1 MKVDVYPNITNV
13 EVYENPISVPV
24 EATWEKV
31 TFSVGDPVPNTF
43 DLGRA
48 VVTDRDGDYV
58 LQVALNGVSAEYG
71 DDFTFDGTVITWVSP
86 IALEVGEE
94 LVVWYSP
101 KSAYGSVPG
110 SGEVTTLT
118 HLNDVT
124 IQGPQAGQLLMRDSN
139 GDFVNRFL
147 SAGDNVSVVSSGTAV
162 TLSANPTLEMSLLTS
177 SVTASAQRSYLMDTT
192 NSALIVTLPPTPSL
206 GDTIQVSCFGGEA
219 LTILRNGKLINGLA
233 SNLTLANLQSVT
245 LRYANQSIGWFQ
257 VK

>member
-31 TFSVGDPVPNTF
+31 TFSIGDPVPSTF

-94 LVVWYSP
+94 LIVWYSP
-101 KSAYGSVPG
+101 KSDYGSVPG
-110 SGEVTTLT
+110 SGEVTALT

-139 GDFVNRFL
+139 GKFVNRFL
-147 SAGDNVSVVSSGTAV
+147 SAGDNVSVASSGTAV
-162 TLSANPTLEMSLLTS
+162 TLSANPTLQMSLLTTN
-177 SVTASAQRSYLMDTT
+177 VIASAQRSYLMDTT
-192 NSALIVTLPPTPSL
+192 NSALTVTLPPTPSL
-206 GDTIQVSCFGGEA
+206 GDTVQVSRFGGES
-219 LTILRNGKLINGLA
+219 LTILRNGQPINGNA
-233 SNLTLANLQSVT
+233 SDLNLNDSESAT
-245 LRYANQSIGWFQ
+245 LRYANQSIGWFR
-257 VK
+257 VN